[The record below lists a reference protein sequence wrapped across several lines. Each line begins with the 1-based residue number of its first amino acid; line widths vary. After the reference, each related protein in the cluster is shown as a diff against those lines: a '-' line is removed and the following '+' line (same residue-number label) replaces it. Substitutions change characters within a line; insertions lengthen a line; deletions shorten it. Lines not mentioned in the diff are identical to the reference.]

1 MASGASTIL
10 AATATAQASAAPVVS
25 RAAIAPSLTAGRGAD
40 VPFVE
45 QEAENA
51 VTNGTIIG
59 PSTQAYTLAAEA
71 SGRSAVSLAP
81 GQYVEFTLPSAANA
95 INVRYSIP
103 DSATGGGITA
113 PLDVKVNGY
122 YRRTMTL
129 TSQYAWLYGQYPYD
143 NNPTEGN
150 NQPYYYAVE
159 CGCVPGPTPYPASV
173 AAAYASDFA
182 APWRPQHFYDEQRL
196 LLGKT
201 FPAGSTIRLT
211 APVGTDASLTTIDL
225 MDSQLVAPPIV
236 VSPSVNVMR
245 FGADPTGHRDDFQA
259 ITRAIA
265 VAQKLHLPVY
275 VPPGTYSVS
284 QHIIVNNVTIDGAG
298 SWYTI
303 FKGHQ
308 VTLSAPAPDGSI
320 HTGVGFYGLYANQG
334 GSTNVHLADF
344 AIEGDVRERIDTDQV
359 NGIGGA
365 LSNSSITGLYIQHTK
380 AGIWLDGPMTNL
392 TISGN
397 TIVDQMADGINFH
410 ADVTD
415 STASNN
421 FIRNTG
427 DDGMAMWSE
436 GTPDSNGNFVG
447 TPDSNDTFDHNT
459 VQTPVIANGIALYGG
474 ADNTVAN
481 NLIADPIR
489 EGSGIQLGSRFN
501 AVPFTGSDWITNN
514 TTVRAG
520 TYELNWNIG
529 LGAIWIYALQS
540 SINANIQVT
549 GDNFLDNTY
558 NAMMVVSDFPVKDL
572 YNITNVHFANI
583 EVDGAGTS
591 VFDAR
596 AAGNA
601 TFQNVDVRNI
611 GWWGV
616 NNCGSFHFTAA
627 GSEFSLTDLGGNYG
641 IDNDAYHPGTNWLGP
656 YLPNAITCN
665 DRPPV
670 VVPPAPSPWVQ
681 PTG

>member
-1 MASGASTIL
+1 VTLTIACLMTSGTATIV
-10 AATATAQASAAPVVS
+10 AGPATAQASTATDVT
-25 RAAIAPSLTAGRGAD
+25 RAAIDPSLTAGRGAG
-40 VPFVE
+40 VPFAE

-51 VTNGTIIG
+51 VTDGTVIG
-59 PSTQAYTLAAEA
+59 PGTQAYTLPAEA
-71 SGRSAVSLAP
+71 SGRSAVSLAA
-81 GQYVEFTLPSAANA
+81 GQYVQFTLPSAANA
-95 INVRYSIP
+95 ISVRYSIP
-103 DSATGGGITA
+103 DAATGGGITA
-113 PLDVKVNGY
+113 PLDVEVNGSY
-122 YRRTMTL
+122 HRTLTL
-129 TSQYAWLYGQYPYD
+129 TSQYSWLYGQYPFD
-143 NNPTEGN
+143 NDPTEGDN
-150 NQPYYYAVE
+150 VPTDYAVE
-159 CGCVPGPTPYPASV
+159 CQCVPAQTVPAPV
-173 AAAYASDFA
+173 FP
-182 APWRPQHFYDEQRL
+182 APWRPNHFYDEQRL
-196 LLGKT
+196 LLGRT
-201 FPAGSTIRLT
+201 FPAGSVIRLT
-211 APVGTDASLTTIDL
+211 APAGTDAALTTIDL
-225 MDSQLVAPPIV
+225 MDSQLVAPPKV
-236 VSPSVNVMR
+236 VFPSVNVLL
-245 FGADPTGHRDDFQA
+245 FGADPSGHRDASQA
-259 ITRAIA
+259 ITTAIA

-308 VTLSAPAPDGSI
+308 VTLSSPAPDGSV
-320 HTGVGFYGLYANQG
+320 HTGVGFYGLSASQG

-359 NGIGGA
+359 NGIGGS
-365 LSNSSITGLYIQHTK
+365 LSNSSVTGLYIQHTK

-397 TIVDQMADGINFH
+397 VIVDQLADGINFH
-410 ADVTD
+410 AGVTD

-436 GTPDSNGNFVG
+436 VTADSH
-447 TPDSNDTFDHNT
+447 DTFDHNT

-474 ADNTVAN
+474 TDNTVSN

-501 AVPFTGSDWITNN
+501 AVPFTGSDWITGN

-520 TYELNWNIG
+520 TYELNWQIG

-540 SINANIQVT
+540 SINADIEVA

-572 YNITNVHFANI
+572 YDITNVHFRDI
-583 EVDGAGTS
+583 EVDGAGTD

-596 AAGNA
+596 AAGSA

-616 NNCGSFHFTAA
+616 NNCGSFHFLST
-627 GSEFSLTDLGGNYG
+627 GSEFTVTDLGGNDG
-641 IDNDAYHPGTNWLGP
+641 IDNNSYHLGTNWLSP
-656 YLPNAITCN
+656 YLPNVITCN

-670 VVPPAPSPWVQ
+670 VAPPLPSPWAQ

>member
-1 MASGASTIL
+1 MASGATAIV
-10 AATATAQASAAPVVS
+10 AGPATAKASVASVVT
-25 RAAIAPSLTAGRGAD
+25 RAAIAPSLTAGRGAS
-40 VPFVE
+40 VSFVE

-51 VTNGTIIG
+51 ATNGTVIG
-59 PSTQAYTLAAEA
+59 PGTQAYTLAAEA

-81 GQYVEFTLPSAANA
+81 GQYVQFTLPSAANA

-103 DSATGGGITA
+103 DSAAGGGITA
-113 PLDVKVNGY
+113 PLDVEVNGSY
-122 YRRTMTL
+122 HRSLTL
-129 TSQYAWLYGQYPYD
+129 TSQYSWLYGQYPYD
-143 NNPTEGN
+143 NDPTEGDN
-150 NQPYYYAVE
+150 VPTDFAVE
-159 CGCVPGPTPYPASV
+159 CQCVPAQTVPAPV
-173 AAAYASDFA
+173 FA
-182 APWRPQHFYDEQRL
+182 APWRPNHFYDEQRL
-196 LLGKT
+196 VLGRT
-201 FPAGSTIRLT
+201 FPAGSVIRLT
-211 APVGTDASLTTIDL
+211 APAGTDATLTTIDL
-225 MDSQLVAPPIV
+225 MDSSLVAPPKV
-236 VSPSVNVMR
+236 VARSVNVLL
-245 FGADPTGHRDDFQA
+245 FGADPTGHRDASQA
-259 ITRAIA
+259 ITAAIA
-265 VAQKLHLPVY
+265 AAQKLHLPVY

-308 VTLSAPAPDGSI
+308 VTLSSPAPDGSV
-320 HTGVGFYGLYANQG
+320 HTGVGFYGLYASQG

-359 NGIGGA
+359 NGIGGS

-380 AGIWLDGPMTNL
+380 AGIWLDGPMKNL

-410 ADVTD
+410 TGVTD

-427 DDGMAMWSE
+427 DDGLAMWSE
-436 GTPDSNGNFVG
+436 VTA
-447 TPDSNDTFDHNT
+447 DSNDTFDHNT

-474 ADNTVAN
+474 TDNTVSN

-520 TYELNWNIG
+520 TYELNWQIG

-540 SINANIQVT
+540 SINADIEVT

-558 NAMMVVSDFPVKDL
+558 DAMMVVSDFSVKDL
-572 YNITNVHFANI
+572 YDITNVHFRDI
-583 EVDGAGTS
+583 EVDGAGTD

-596 AAGNA
+596 SAGSA
-601 TFQNVDVRNI
+601 TFQNVDARNV

-616 NNCGSFHFTAA
+616 NNCGSFNFLPA
-627 GSEFSLTDLGGNYG
+627 GSEFTLTDLGGNNG
-641 IDNDAYHPGTNWLGP
+641 IDNNSFHLGTNWLSP
-656 YLPNAITCN
+656 YLPNVITCN

-670 VVPPAPSPWVQ
+670 VAPPSPSPWVQ
-681 PTG
+681 PAG

>member
-1 MASGASTIL
+1 MASGA
-10 AATATAQASAAPVVS
+10 ATAVAAAGTADASVAPVVT
-25 RAAIAPSLTAGRGAD
+25 RAAIGPSLTSGRGAN

-51 VTNGTIIG
+51 VTDGTVIG

-81 GQYVEFTLPSAANA
+81 GQYVQFTLPDAANA

-113 PLDVKVNGY
+113 PLDVAVNGHFH
-122 YRRTMTL
+122 RTMTL
-129 TSQYAWLYGQYPYD
+129 TSQYSWLYGQYPYD
-143 NNPTEGN
+143 NDPTEGDN
-150 NQPYYYAVE
+150 VPTDYAVE
-159 CGCVPGPTPYPASV
+159 CQCVPAQTVPEPVFP
-173 AAAYASDFA
+173 
-182 APWRPQHFYDEQRL
+182 APWRPNHFYDEQRL
-196 LLGKT
+196 LLGRT

-211 APVGTDASLTTIDL
+211 APIGTDASLTTIDL
-225 MDSQLVAPPIV
+225 MDSQLVGPPKIV
-236 VSPSVNVMR
+236 FPSVNVLR
-245 FGADPTGHRDDFQA
+245 FGADPTGHRDASQA
-259 ITRAIA
+259 MNAAIA
-265 VAQKLHLPVY
+265 FAQKVHLPVY
-275 VPPGTYSVS
+275 VPPGVYSVS

-308 VTLSAPAPDGSI
+308 VTLSTPAPDGSI
-320 HTGVGFYGLYANQG
+320 HTGVGFYGLYADQG
-334 GSTNVHLADF
+334 GSSNVHLSDF

-359 NGIGGA
+359 NGIGGS

-410 ADVTD
+410 TGVTD
-415 STASNN
+415 SIASNN

-436 GTPDSNGNFVG
+436 ISA
-447 TPDSNDTFDHNT
+447 DSNDTFDHNT
-459 VQTPVIANGIALYGG
+459 IQTPVIANGIALYGG
-474 ADNTVAN
+474 GNNTVSN

-520 TYELNWNIG
+520 TYELNWQIG

-540 SINANIQVT
+540 SINADIEVV

-558 NAMMVVSDFPVKDL
+558 DAMMVVSDYPVKDL
-572 YNITNVHFANI
+572 YDITNVHFRDI
-583 EVDGAGTS
+583 EVDGAGTD

-596 AAGNA
+596 SAGNA

-616 NNCGSFHFTAA
+616 NNCGSFHFQPT
-627 GSEFSLTDLGGNYG
+627 GSEFTLTDLGGNDG

-670 VVPPAPSPWVQ
+670 VVPPPPSPWVQ

>member
-1 MASGASTIL
+1 MA
-10 AATATAQASAAPVVS
+10 AATATAIAGAGTAHASTAPVIT
-25 RAAIAPSLTAGRGAD
+25 RAAIDPSLTTGRGAG
-40 VPFVE
+40 VSFVE
-45 QEAENA
+45 QEAEKA
-51 VTNGTIIG
+51 VTDGTVIG

-71 SGRSAVSLAP
+71 SGRSAISLAP
-81 GQYVEFTLPSAANA
+81 GEYVQFTLPDAANA

-113 PLDVKVNGY
+113 PLEVVVNGSFH
-122 YRRTMTL
+122 RTMTL
-129 TSQYAWLYGQYPYD
+129 TSQYSWLYGQYPYD
-143 NNPTEGN
+143 NDPTEGDN
-150 NQPYYYAVE
+150 VPTDYAVE
-159 CGCVPGPTPYPASV
+159 CQCVPAQTVPEPV
-173 AAAYASDFA
+173 FA
-182 APWRPQHFYDEQRL
+182 APWRPNHFYDEQRM
-196 LLGKT
+196 LLGRT
-201 FPAGSTIRLT
+201 FPAGSTIRLV

-225 MDSQLVAPPIV
+225 MDSQLVAPPKIV
-236 VSPSVNVMR
+236 LPAVNVLR
-245 FGADPTGHRDDFQA
+245 FGADPTGHRDAWQA
-259 ITRAIA
+259 MNAAIA
-265 VAQKLHLPVY
+265 YAQKVHLPVY
-275 VPPGTYSVS
+275 VPPGIYSVS
-284 QHIIVNNVTIDGAG
+284 QHIIVNNVTIEGAG

-308 VTLSAPAPDGSI
+308 VTLSTPAPDGSI

-334 GSTNVHLADF
+334 GSTNVHLSDF

-365 LSNSSITGLYIQHTK
+365 LSHSSITGLYIQHTK
-380 AGIWLDGPMTNL
+380 AGIWLDGPMTDL

-410 ADVTD
+410 TGVTN

-436 GTPDSNGNFVG
+436 ITA
-447 TPDSNDTFDHNT
+447 DSNDTFDHNT
-459 VQTPVIANGIALYGG
+459 IQTPVIANGIALYGG
-474 ADNTVAN
+474 SNNTVSN

-501 AVPFTGSDWITNN
+501 AVPFSGSDWITNN

-520 TYELNWNIG
+520 TYELNWQIG

-540 SINANIQVT
+540 SINADIEVV

-558 NAMMVVSDFPVKDL
+558 DAMMVVSDYPVKDL
-572 YNITNVHFANI
+572 YNITNVHFRDI
-583 EVDGAGTS
+583 EVDGAGTD

-596 AAGNA
+596 SAGNA

-616 NNCGSFHFTAA
+616 NNCGSFHFLPT
-627 GSEFSLTDLGGNYG
+627 GSEFTLTDLGGNDG
-641 IDNDAYHPGTNWLGP
+641 IDNDAYHPGTNWLTP

-670 VVPPAPSPWVQ
+670 VPPPPPSPWV
-681 PTG
+681 PPVG